1 MKQRAKNNSEK
12 RVWLIF
18 WRLFPQIMKA
28 APVLLWVEIVLSVCH
43 GVSWGVETVMQ
54 QHFFDAAAG
63 LAAGSIAWGQV
74 FLSLGLLGC
83 ANVAC
88 QVLNGVANYLP
99 SVLEGKAGG
108 QLSEAIHR
116 KAARLDPA
124 VFEDT
129 QKLDDI
135 NKAER
140 GKQSAFW
147 LVCDIIMI
155 FAFYVPYFLFM
166 GWYLFTLKPV
176 LAAAILI
183 VFFPTAFAQ
192 FIRSKVFSNLE
203 DESAPVR
210 REYEYYE
217 NCMVGREYFRETRL
231 LGGFYFFKKLYLEA
245 LDHMQRLRCRAA
257 MKSNLFELAMRVLT
271 AAGYCAILLLLFD
284 SLMKGQV
291 SVGAFAAVFNSVGFL
306 YSIMEEVICRHL
318 VNIAQ
323 DIGTIRNYLNFL
335 ELDERA
341 GQRDTAP
348 GWGDIV
354 LEHVSFSYPGGKKK
368 AVEDVSFILKKG
380 ETLAV
385 VGENGSGKSTL
396 IRLICGLYL
405 PDEGSVYMNGIKT
418 GTLST
423 NALFSGTSAV
433 FQKYQRYQMTLRE
446 NITVSGPGKACRD
459 ETLDHICRM
468 AGTGQDENAFPDG
481 YETMLSREF
490 DGVDL
495 SGGQWQRVAIAR
507 GFFRE
512 HHLIILDEPTAAI
525 DPYEETRIYN
535 QFAEIS
541 KDKSAVIVTHRIGS
555 VKLADRIVVM
565 KEGRAVQIGSHEKL
579 IAEKGGEYRRLYESQ
594 QQWYQESVGT
604 I

>member
-12 RVWLIF
+12 RVRLIF

-74 FLSLGLLGC
+74 FLALGLLGC

-147 LVCDIIMI
+147 LVCDIMMI

-203 DESAPVR
+203 DESVPVR

-231 LGGFYFFKKLYLEA
+231 L
-245 LDHMQRLRCRAA
+245 
-257 MKSNLFELAMRVLT
+257 T

-291 SVGAFAAVFNSVGFL
+291 SVGTFAAVFNSVGFL

-341 GQRDTAP
+341 GQWDTAP

-418 GTLST
+418 GALST
-423 NALFSGTSAV
+423 NALFSDTSAV